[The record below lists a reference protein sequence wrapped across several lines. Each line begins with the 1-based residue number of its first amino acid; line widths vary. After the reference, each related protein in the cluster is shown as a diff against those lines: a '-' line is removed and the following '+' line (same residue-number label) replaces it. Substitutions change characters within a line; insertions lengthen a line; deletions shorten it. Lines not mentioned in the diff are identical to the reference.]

1 MELWIRD
8 LSELSK
14 YSVNILTRW
23 LKTGFLSGYI
33 SKEKKQIIKLESEHI
48 LKINK
53 ELDEIQKQVKV
64 KFKEMN
70 KKKSHNSVK
79 YKDLK
84 RFCDIWKLKLDKE
97 TFSINGNKVVF
108 RKKNLL
114 NGETFDG
121 RRYFIGELDILKEF
135 YGDNSS
141 EIKEILGYKEVK

>member
-8 LSELSK
+8 LSEISK
-14 YSVNILTRW
+14 YSVSVLTRW

-33 SKEKKQIIKLESEHI
+33 SEERKQIVQLKSDHI

-53 ELDEIQKQVKV
+53 ELDKIQKQVKI
-64 KFKEMN
+64 KFKEMD
-70 KKKSHNSVK
+70 KKKSCNSVK

-84 RFCDIWKLKLDKE
+84 RFCDIWKLDFNKE
-97 TFSINGNKVVF
+97 TFSINDNKVVF

-121 RRYFIGELDILKEF
+121 RRYFIGKLDILKEF
-135 YGDNSS
+135 YGNNSE
-141 EIKEILGYKEVK
+141 EIKRIMGYKET